1 MKKILVPTDFSDN
14 THSAIDF
21 AIEIVN
27 QLDGEMILFNTY
39 KLARRAGMFIGVEK
53 MMREES
59 KAEMAKLVRKV
70 KTRLNPKVTLKS
82 KVVKGDPI
90 NTVVLAAN
98 KLEADFIIMGTQGAS
113 GLKEVFIGS
122 TTNGV
127 ISKTKIPVLAV
138 PSDFK
143 HKSIDVIVLSMSSN
157 FNELGNKVDTLK
169 MLAKMN
175 SSKIKGLHINTGS
188 EKAVVK
194 GDVNDIL
201 EGIDH
206 TYHEMKGTTTNI
218 NSIIQQFVKDNNADM
233 LCMIKQNRGFWE
245 NLFHNSVTT
254 IEVFHSEVP
263 LLVLQE

>member
-14 THSAIDF
+14 THSALEF

-27 QLDGEMILFNTY
+27 QLEGEIILLNTY

-59 KAEMAKLVRKV
+59 KTEMTKLVSKIKPKLHPNV
-70 KTRLNPKVTLKS
+70 KLES

-90 NTVVLAAN
+90 QTVVLVAK
-98 KLEADFIIMGTQGAS
+98 KLKADLILMGTQGAS

-127 ISKTKIPVLAV
+127 INATKIPVLAV
-138 PSDFK
+138 PSNFK
-143 HKSIDVIVLSMSSN
+143 HKSIDCIVLSLSSD
-157 FNELGNKVDTLK
+157 FNKLGDRIGPLK
-169 MLAKMN
+169 LLAKLYGAE
-175 SSKIKGLHINTGS
+175 IKGLHINTGG
-188 EKAVVK
+188 EEAKVK
-194 GDVNDIL
+194 GKVKDIL
-201 EGIDH
+201 EGTKH
-206 TYHEMKGTTTNI
+206 SYYEVQGSTTQI
-218 NSIIQQFVKDNNADM
+218 NTIIQQFVKDNNADL

-263 LLVLQE
+263 ILVLQE

>member
-1 MKKILVPTDFSDN
+1 MKRILVPTDFSEN

-27 QLDGEMILFNTY
+27 QIEGEIILLNTY

-70 KTRLNPKVTLKS
+70 KPRLKPGVQLKS
-82 KVVKGDPI
+82 KVVKGDSI
-90 NTVVLAAN
+90 QTVVLAAK
-98 KLEADFIIMGTQGAS
+98 KLEADIIIMGTQGAS
-113 GLKEVFIGS
+113 GMKEVFIGS

-127 ISKTKIPVLAV
+127 INNTKLPVLAV
-138 PSDFK
+138 PSNFK
-143 HKSIDVIVLSMSSN
+143 HKTIDVIVLSVSPN
-157 FNELGNKVDTLK
+157 FSELGGKIDTLK
-169 MLAKMN
+169 ELCNLN
-175 SSKIKGLHINTGS
+175 SSKIIGLHIETGTAMAGLE
-188 EKAVVK
+188 EKFNEV
-194 GDVNDIL
+194 L
-201 EGIDH
+201 EG
-206 TYHEMKGTTTNI
+206 TNHSFQEIQGSTAKI

-263 LLVLQE
+263 ILALQE